1 MRRDKRSKC
10 PFEGILTR
18 NKKYLP
24 LFQERIRIFSLYQ
37 QKKGH
42 VSFHPYLFCEGIKG
56 VSVPSKRVFFLMCKK
71 KYLLSFQEGIRIV
84 PLFSGYASFRDRYRI
99 PFFGIRARVADTP
112 YPFGV
117 WGMGYPKVGTSIL
130 SKEHNILYFLARK
143 IFEGTLTFFI
153 FSQNKGYQV
162 VSLPLHFVSLIF
174 LGVGTKKKYVSFF
187 ETKSVIFSCA

>member
-112 YPFGV
+112 YPLPRTPYPVPRTLSGYGV
-117 WGMGYPKVGTSIL
+117 WGIPKLEQVSFRRNTIFYIFLRVRFSKGHLLFL
-130 SKEHNILYFLARK
+130 SFRK
-143 IFEGTLTFFI
+143 IRDTR
-153 FSQNKGYQV
+153 
-162 VSLPLHFVSLIF
+162 
-174 LGVGTKKKYVSFF
+174 
-187 ETKSVIFSCA
+187 